1 MHRIY
6 DAENLIDA
14 QLVKDAL
21 EAEGI
26 PAFVWGSALTGAIG
40 ELPVMGYVAVWVP
53 DGAVPQAAAIVAEVD
68 AALAE
73 ARRCGSEGD
82 SPKVWPHPV

>member
-21 EAEGI
+21 EADGI
-26 PAFVWGSALTGAIG
+26 PAFVSGSALTRAIG
-40 ELPVMGYVAVWVP
+40 ELPVMGYVSVWVP
-53 DGAVPQAAAIVAEVD
+53 DGAVPQASAIVAEVD

-73 ARRCGSEGD
+73 ARRAGLADDDAC
-82 SPKVWPHPV
+82 PVPAV